1 MPGLTETLIVLAIIL
16 LLFGATQVPKLARA
30 LGRSSSEFKKGLH
43 EDAEEGQPDAET
55 GTAKNP
61 GAGAPS

>member
-1 MPGLTETLIVLAIIL
+1 LAIIL